1 MLVYVLNREG
11 KPLMPTNT
19 RKARLLLKNGK
30 AIVKKKEP
38 FTIQLLFGS
47 SGYKQ
52 EVILGV
58 DSGSKTVGLSATTK
72 TKELFSAELILRNDI
87 VDLLSTRR
95 ATRRARRNRLRYRK
109 ARFLNRVSRKKKGWL
124 APSIEYKIDTHITI
138 INTICKMLPIAKI
151 VIETASFDIQKINNP
166 NISGAEY
173 QQGQQLGFWNVREFV
188 LFRDNHTCQHCKGKR
203 KDKILNVHHIQSRKV
218 GGDAPN
224 NLVTLCETCHNDYH
238 KGKINL
244 QIKRG
249 KSLKDTT
256 FMGIMRPTLLARLR
270 IIHNNVQ
277 ETFGYITKNTRI
289 TNNLP
294 KTHSMDARCI
304 SGNPLAEPCE
314 SWLLRKVRRH
324 NRQIH
329 KYTINK
335 GGVRKLNQS
344 PYEVKGYRLFDKVV
358 AKGMKGFITG
368 RRLTGSFAIKT
379 LQGVVI
385 SEGISYKKINLL
397 TKRKN
402 IIWEVI
408 GSIPPLS

>member
-52 EVILGV
+52 EAILGV

-151 VIETASFDIQKINNP
+151 IIETASFDIQKINNP